1 MALYSTQLAII
12 NTDTAGAQYPYT
24 VPAAGGPCIVKNVTW
39 GLVAGAK
46 AGLGIE
52 DSSLYYAFDFLDN
65 SGGAETIYEVHPT
78 WVVLNPGQKLELY
91 LYEAE
96 FVTATISGYQFSA
109 P

>member
-12 NTDTAGAQYPYT
+12 NTDTPGAQYPYE
-24 VPAAGGPCIVKNVTW
+24 VPPAGGPCIVKNVTW